1 MKTLALL
8 FFFALSLYLLPIPS
22 HSTFNPIRLPTA
34 DEPLASSTPV
44 LDTDGD
50 ELRLGQDYYATSVT
64 WGAGGGGGVKLA
76 GLDSQSACPSDVIV
90 SRNSFDLVNP
100 ITFTPA
106 DPNATAVA
114 PSTYQSF
121 SFNVASNKA
130 CQDKLSW
137 GVQYDRRSGQYI
149 IKTGEF
155 VENQS
160 NQFKIEVA
168 EPSLN
173 AYKLT
178 YCQFGSDKCYNL
190 GKYTDRRSRATRL
203 ALSNNPYVVVFKKA
217 SDV

>member
-8 FFFALSLYLLPIPS
+8 FFFALSLYLFPNPT
-22 HSTFNPIRLPTA
+22 HSTFNPILLPTA
-34 DEPLASSTPV
+34 DERVASTAPV
-44 LDTDGD
+44 LDTDGN
-50 ELRLGQDYYATSVT
+50 ELRPGQDYYVTSAT
-64 WGAGGGGGVKLA
+64 WGAGGGGVKLA

-90 SRNSFDLVNP
+90 SRNSFDLGNP
-100 ITFTPA
+100 ITLTPA
-106 DPNATAVA
+106 DPNATEVS

-121 SFNVASNKA
+121 SFNMASNKA

-155 VENQS
+155 VENLS
-160 NQFKIEVA
+160 NQFKIEA
-168 EPSLN
+168 AQPSLN

-190 GKYTDRRSRATRL
+190 GKYTDRWSRATRL

>member
-8 FFFALSLYLLPIPS
+8 FFSLSLYLLPNPT

-44 LDTDGD
+44 LDTDGE
-50 ELRLGQDYYATSVT
+50 ELRPGQDYYVTSVT
-64 WGAGGGGGVKLA
+64 WGAGGGGVKLA

-90 SRNSFDLVNP
+90 SRNSFDLGNP

-106 DPNATAVA
+106 DPNATEVS

-121 SFNVASNKA
+121 SFNVASNKV

-155 VENQS
+155 VENLS

-168 EPSLN
+168 QPSLN

-203 ALSNNPYVVVFKKA
+203 ALSNNPFFVVFQKA